1 MSSKRK
7 IERQKKKKAEK
18 EVKKALG
25 LFDKIPDK
33 CLTCEAEFDKTNKRM
48 VSEWQVVVHKAE
60 ETVRLYCPKCWNTA
74 VKIVKEYNEE
84 IKEENE

>member
-7 IERQKKKKAEK
+7 FQRQKKKKAEK
-18 EVKKALG
+18 EMQQALG

-33 CLTCEAEFDKTNKRM
+33 CLTCDAEFDKTNKEQVTSWR
-48 VSEWQVVVHKAE
+48 VVVQKAK

-74 VKIVKEYNEE
+74 VEIVKEYNE
-84 IKEENE
+84 KGDKQ